1 MIVSR
6 TPFRISFFGGGTDY
20 PAWYAK
26 NGGQVLATTFDKY
39 SYITCRLLPP
49 FFEHKFRLVY
59 SNIETVNNPAE
70 FEHPAAKAVL
80 CELGQEAGL
89 ELHYDG
95 DLPARSG
102 LGTSSAFTVGLINAI
117 YALRGQRIS
126 SEELAAHALHIEQ
139 NVIKEHVGSQDQIC
153 AAFGGFNHIK
163 FKRDGSFDVSPMI
176 LEKERK
182 KAFESHLMLFFTGFS
197 RTASKIAKSKI
208 DNFKNREKA
217 LLKMHAMVDEAIAI
231 VQRSQ
236 TPLEYFG
243 ELMHENWELKKSLS
257 DQVSTPKIDEIYDVA
272 RAAGAIGGKLLG
284 AGGGGFLCL
293 FVKPELHAKV
303 RAALECFIH
312 VPFRFENSGSKIV
325 LYQPNGLG

>member
-1 MIVSR
+1 MIISR

-20 PAWYAK
+20 PAWYMK

-39 SYITCRLLPP
+39 SYISCRLLPP

-59 SNIETVNNPAE
+59 SNIETVNHPSE
-70 FEHPAAKAVL
+70 MDHPAAKAVL
-80 CELGQEAGL
+80 CEMGQEAGL
-89 ELHYDG
+89 EIHYDG

-102 LGTSSAFTVGLINAI
+102 LGTSSAFTVGMINAV

-126 SEELAAHALHIEQ
+126 SEELASQALHIEQ

-176 LEKERK
+176 LSKERK
-182 KAFESHLMLFFTGFS
+182 QQFESHLMLFFTGFS
-197 RTASKIAKSKI
+197 RTAAKIAKSKI
-208 DNFKNREKA
+208 DNFNNREKS
-217 LLKMHAMVDEAIAI
+217 LLKMHAMVDEAISI
-231 VQRSQ
+231 VQRDQ

-272 RAAGAIGGKLLG
+272 RSAGAIGGKLLG

-293 FVKPELHAKV
+293 FVKPEMRSQV
-303 RAALECFIH
+303 REALKHFIH

>member
-1 MIVSR
+1 MIISR

-20 PAWYAK
+20 PAWYTK
-26 NGGQVLATTFDKY
+26 NSGQVLATTFDKY
-39 SYITCRLLPP
+39 SYISCRLLPP

-59 SNIETVNNPAE
+59 SNIETVNHPSE
-70 FEHPAAKAVL
+70 MDHPAAKAVL

-89 ELHYDG
+89 EIHYDG

-102 LGTSSAFTVGLINAI
+102 LGTSSAFTVGLINAV

-126 SEELAAHALHIEQ
+126 SEELAAQALHIEQ

-176 LEKERK
+176 LSKERK
-182 KAFESHLMLFFTGFS
+182 QQFESHLMLFFTGFS

-231 VQRSQ
+231 VQRDQ

-272 RAAGAIGGKLLG
+272 RSAGAIGGKLLG

-293 FVKPELHAKV
+293 FVKPETRSQV
-303 RAALECFIH
+303 QEALKHFIH